1 MQGARMWLHV
11 QVSLPKW
18 IIPKLRPM
26 TVIMHECLSAGGER
40 EREKIAIFH
49 TCMHGGYFWEGDS

>member
-1 MQGARMWLHV
+1 MWLHV